1 METTHA
7 APAPTSDTGAEQPK
21 GDGGIALDWWRYY
34 CDPATADPGV
44 RARLRRCD
52 SPVDA
57 SSITAAVALARRL
70 GAFADETDEWRMTSA
85 LDLARVLAHVRE
97 HAPGAPMRAAGW
109 RTFAGDRKESEA
121 GEDRPILSEARF
133 RRLLTTGSGEEQ
145 VTAFVRLV
153 DVLGGAVDVAALA
166 ADFLRWNHPWRGDQ
180 VRKRWAVDYYA
191 ARVFNQ
197 KTDGTAASIGNI
209 PSPTESDA

>member
-1 METTHA
+1 MTESILA
-7 APAPTSDTGAEQPK
+7 EPSPPSGPGAEKTK
-21 GDGGIALDWWRYY
+21 GPGSTALDWWRHY

-44 RARLRRCD
+44 RAQLRRCD
-52 SPVDA
+52 SPIDA
-57 SSITAAVALARRL
+57 AATPAAVALARRL
-70 GAFADETDEWRMTSA
+70 GAFAEGTDDWRVYSA
-85 LDLARVLAHVRE
+85 LNLARVLAHVRE

-109 RTFAGDRKESEA
+109 DNFGDWDKPDA
-121 GEDRPILSEARF
+121 KRPALSEARF
-133 RRLLTTGSGEEQ
+133 RRLLTTGPDEEQ

-153 DVLGGAVDVAALA
+153 AVLDGAVDVAALSV
-166 ADFLRWNHPWRGDQ
+166 DFLDWNHPWRGEQ

-197 KTDGTAASIGNI
+197 KTDDVQSSVSHT